1 MRQLHEQRQNKA
13 VIKGMQQQIDEEPEQ
28 DQELEVLDIM
38 DSLKEQFQNLSEK
51 HSKYREGKSKYR
63 TGKIISSDTVNNKK
77 IFDFYSSP
85 TKKLQV
91 IEEEKTEQS
100 VDNPSI
106 TLD

>member
-1 MRQLHEQRQNKA
+1 
-13 VIKGMQQQIDEEPEQ
+13 
-28 DQELEVLDIM
+28 M
-38 DSLKEQFQNLSEK
+38 D
-51 HSKYREGKSKYR
+51 Y
-63 TGKIISSDTVNNKK
+63 
-77 IFDFYSSP
+77 YSSP